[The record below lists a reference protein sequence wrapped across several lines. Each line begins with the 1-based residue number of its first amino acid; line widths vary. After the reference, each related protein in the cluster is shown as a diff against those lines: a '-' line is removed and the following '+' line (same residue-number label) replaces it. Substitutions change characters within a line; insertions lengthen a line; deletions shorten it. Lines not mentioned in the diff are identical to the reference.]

1 MPTAEA
7 IGAPDLGLSELD
19 TRTLLSVDRDEWLRE
34 ADDQER
40 FLSQF
45 GDRLPPE
52 LTAELQALRARL
64 G

>member
-1 MPTAEA
+1 MPTPKA
-7 IGAPDLGLSELD
+7 IGARELGLPDRAVE
-19 TRTLLSVDRDEWLRE
+19 TLLSVDRDEWMGE

-40 FLSQF
+40 FLAGF

-52 LTAELQALRARL
+52 LSRELQALRQRL